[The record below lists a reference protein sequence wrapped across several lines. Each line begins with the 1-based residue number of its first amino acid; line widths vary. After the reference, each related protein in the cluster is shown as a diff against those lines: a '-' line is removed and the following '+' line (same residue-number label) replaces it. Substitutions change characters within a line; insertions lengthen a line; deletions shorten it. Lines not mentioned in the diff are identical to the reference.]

1 MAKSKFEKLSRE
13 MEEREGF
20 GNSLIIFVVAAL
32 LVSAFGW
39 ASIAELDNVTRGEGK
54 IVSATQNQ
62 MVQSSESGVILSQSV
77 GENSLVK
84 AGDVLYEINPI
95 ELQSDLDKLQ
105 QRAATLSVRELRLQA
120 ESQGLQ
126 FAPDATL
133 VSQSKDTASTEIAL
147 HLAKRKE
154 LSGMMS
160 ILKLQKIQREQDLT
174 ASQQAVE
181 TSRNV
186 LGLIEDEI
194 TIIDPLVRQNI
205 MPETRLLE
213 LRRDKQRMTGEI
225 EAAISRVAIAKS
237 AISEIDNEMINT
249 TDSYK
254 RRALEELNTVVAEL
268 SEVDTLIP
276 ALRERVKRTVIRAP
290 VDGIINRVNFQT
302 VGAYVR
308 AGDVI
313 LEIVPTGEALKL
325 EAKIDPKDISS
336 IRMDDFVRIRLSAY
350 DSSKYGAID
359 GYVTGISPDA
369 ITETSERNSR
379 SYYLLD
385 ISINSG
391 ITLENGENV
400 VLIPGMTATVDVVSG
415 KRTVLNYIWQ
425 PVSKVKEL
433 ALRD

>member
-20 GNSLIIFVVAAL
+20 GNSLIIFVIAAL
-32 LVSAFGW
+32 IVSVLGW
-39 ASIAELDNVTRGEGK
+39 ASIAELDNVTRGDGK
-54 IVSATQNQ
+54 IVSTTQNQ
-62 MVQSSESGVILSQSV
+62 MVQSSESGVILSRSV
-77 GENSLVK
+77 DENSLVQ
-84 AGDVLYEINPI
+84 ADDVLYEINPI
-95 ELQSDLDKLQ
+95 ELQSELDKLQ
-105 QRAATLSVRELRLQA
+105 QRAATLFVREFRLQA
-120 ESQGLQ
+120 ESQGLE
-126 FAPDATL
+126 FAPDA
-133 VSQSKDTASTEIAL
+133 SMMAQSEDTAATEEAL

-154 LSGMMS
+154 LSGLMS

-174 ASQQAVE
+174 AAQQALE
-181 TSRNV
+181 TSRNM

-213 LRRDKQRMTGEI
+213 LRRDEQRMSGEI
-225 EAAISRVAIAKS
+225 QAGVARVAIAQS
-237 AISEIDNEMINT
+237 AILEVENEISNGL
-249 TDSYK
+249 DSYK

-268 SEVDTLIP
+268 SEVNTLVP
-276 ALRERVKRTVIRAP
+276 ALQERVKRTVIRAP
-290 VDGIINRVNFQT
+290 VDGIVNRINFQT

-336 IRMDDFVRIRLSAY
+336 IRMNDFVRIRLSAY

-359 GYVTGISPDA
+359 GYVTSISPDA
-369 ITETSERNSR
+369 ITDTSGGASR

-385 ISINSG
+385 ISIDSG
-391 ITLENGENV
+391 ITLETGEEV
-400 VLIPGMTATVDVVSG
+400 VLLPGMTATVDVVSG
-415 KRTVLNYIWQ
+415 KRTVLDYIWQ